1 VKSPVDV
8 TPRYLRV
15 PQAAAYLG
23 FAPKTLY
30 RLVEEKRIPYIRK
43 RRTVFQKVKGSN
55 EWWIRYA
62 DQYGRIHREKVG
74 PPRPERGNDEN
85 WAQGRHLFIKIT

>member
-1 VKSPVDV
+1 MKTSAEV
-8 TPRYLRV
+8 TPRYLRI

-43 RRTVFQKVKGSN
+43 RRTL
-55 EWWIRYA
+55 
-62 DQYGRIHREKVG
+62 
-74 PPRPERGNDEN
+74 
-85 WAQGRHLFIKIT
+85 LFDKPALDKWMQAASVNPLRVWDD

>member
-1 VKSPVDV
+1 MKSPVNV

-43 RRTVFQKVKGSN
+43 RRTLLFDKPALDKWMQ
-55 EWWIRYA
+55 A
-62 DQYGRIHREKVG
+62 DSVNPLRVW
-74 PPRPERGNDEN
+74 DD
-85 WAQGRHLFIKIT
+85 